1 MALVGYFEIPVTDLD
16 RAVAFYEDVL
26 GATLDRE
33 VVDGYPMA
41 LFPAAG
47 GAGQATGALAQGD
60 GYVPS
65 LDGPRVYFRVDDV
78 GAAVVR
84 AVARG
89 AQVLYP
95 RTAVGDDEVA
105 EVSDSEGNRIAFL
118 AARTR

>member
-26 GATLDRE
+26 GTSLDRE
-33 VVDGYPMA
+33 VVDGHPMA
-41 LFPAAG
+41 LFPAADEG
-47 GAGQATGALAQGD
+47 TVTGALAHGD
-60 GYVPS
+60 SYVPS
-65 LDGPRVYFRVDDV
+65 LDGTRVYFRVDDL
-78 GAAVVR
+78 GAVLDR

-105 EVSDSEGNRIAFL
+105 EVSDSEGNRIAL
-118 AARTR
+118 VASR